1 VITSRSQEE
10 GFVPVPQLFPN
21 ELRPTLPP
29 LGSQE
34 GIRDP
39 VVYVR
44 IFNSSGVI
52 WYVTEGSP
60 DDDDFVFFG
69 FVVGPDEEWGEF
81 SLSELTDCA
90 RSGVPIARDVHFTPE
105 RLSHAIEKRLN
116 PRRK

>member
-1 VITSRSQEE
+1 M
-10 GFVPVPQLFPN
+10 PVPQFFPN

-44 IFNSSGVI
+44 FFTSSGVI

-69 FVVGPDEEWGEF
+69 LVVGPDEEWGEF

-90 RSGVPIARDVHFTPE
+90 RSGVLIERDVHFTSE
-105 RLSHAIEKRLN
+105 RLSHVIEKRLN